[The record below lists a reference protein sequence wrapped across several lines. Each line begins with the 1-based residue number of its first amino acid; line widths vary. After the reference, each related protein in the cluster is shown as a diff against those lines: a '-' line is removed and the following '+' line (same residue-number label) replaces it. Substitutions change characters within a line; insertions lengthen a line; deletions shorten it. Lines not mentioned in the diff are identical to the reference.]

1 MDNDASLRTCCCVNP
16 ILVSALICT
25 MDPKTVVIM
34 LAINLIFSGLL
45 YHLIARRVRAES
57 GLNHLSLG
65 GILFGIAYMGRLFL
79 ADSSGNSI
87 APVADVLMFVG
98 TLLYLSGVGQM
109 LGRPGLTLV
118 WLVGLAIGYGAV
130 QMVVAVV
137 WGSQG
142 RFALLNAFLALA
154 YGGITVSCLKWYRA
168 QPLNLH
174 VPFILLALLMGGLS
188 ALTVSR
194 GIDVV
199 MLGEQSSRQGLAT
212 QIYFAYATLS
222 VVSMAVLL
230 LWIVFEQL
238 NGRLQEMTTHD
249 PLTGVLNRRGLDNA
263 LIQHFANRDSRA
275 MTLLEV
281 DIDHFKRVNDE
292 LGHAMGDLVL
302 QAVALA
308 LAGHV
313 RGNDFVARVG
323 GEEFLVGCVGDDPTM
338 AEHLGERLRACVT
351 QLQPPVVLPD
361 AFVRVGKL
369 PSRRSLPRCTVSVG
383 ISNPFTELDERD
395 RANREADAALYA
407 AKAAGRNRV
416 VKFDAARHAPHRVA
430 DLQGTS
436 PAPLSAPMSLP
447 QPLR

>member
-1 MDNDASLRTCCCVNP
+1 
-16 ILVSALICT
+16 

-45 YHLIARRVRAES
+45 YHLIARRVRADS
-57 GLNHLSLG
+57 GLNHLGAG

-79 ADSSGNSI
+79 SDSAGNSL
-87 APVADVLMFVG
+87 APVADVLMIVG
-98 TLLYLSGVGQM
+98 ALLYLSGVGQM
-109 LGRPGLTLV
+109 LGRHGLSVV
-118 WLVGLAIGYGAV
+118 WLVGLATSYGAV
-130 QMVVAVV
+130 QMVSAVV
-137 WGSQG
+137 WGAQG
-142 RFALLNAFLALA
+142 RFALLNGVLALA
-154 YGGITVSCLKWYRA
+154 YAGITVSSLKWYRT
-168 QPLNLH
+168 QPVNLH
-174 VPFILLALLMGGLS
+174 VPFVMLALLMGGLS
-188 ALTVSR
+188 VLTFSR

-199 MLGEQSSRQGLAT
+199 MLGEQSARQGLAT
-212 QIYFAYATLS
+212 QIYYAYATLS
-222 VVSMAVLL
+222 VVLMAVIL

-238 NGRLQEMTTHD
+238 NGQLQEMTTHD

-263 LIQHFANRDSRA
+263 LIQHFANRDARA
-275 MTLLEV
+275 LTLLEV

-292 LGHAMGDLVL
+292 HGHAMGDQVL
-302 QAVALA
+302 QVVAQA

-351 QLQPPVVLPD
+351 QLHTPVVLP
-361 AFVRVGKL
+361 AAPVRLGKL
-369 PSRRSLPRCTVSVG
+369 PARRSLPRCTVSVG

-407 AKAAGRNRV
+407 AKAGGRNRV
-416 VKFDAARHAPHRVA
+416 VKFDAALHPPHRVV
-430 DLQGTS
+430 DLQGTP
-436 PAPLSAPMSLP
+436 PAPLSGPMSLT